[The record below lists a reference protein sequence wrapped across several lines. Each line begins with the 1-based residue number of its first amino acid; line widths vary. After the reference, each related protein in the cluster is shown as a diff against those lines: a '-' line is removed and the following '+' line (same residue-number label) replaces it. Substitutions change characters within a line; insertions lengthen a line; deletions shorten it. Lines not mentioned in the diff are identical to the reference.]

1 MQGLLYSLP
10 TCTGSS
16 ARHRQEVKLCSPRR
30 NECVWEPA
38 GGPVH
43 CPSLALLLPDRDSRR
58 FCNWE
63 RPEWLS
69 ARGPRYGSDL
79 KRIEEAPRAL
89 TPSSMQR
96 QCPQS
101 MNPSPFKHE
110 SFCAVLLN
118 VRLGVVLNVVSLR
131 SSSYCLALGVTISI
145 MAHASPRPPRA
156 G

>member
-1 MQGLLYSLP
+1 M
-10 TCTGSS
+10 
-16 ARHRQEVKLCSPRR
+16 
-30 NECVWEPA
+30 
-38 GGPVH
+38 H

-145 MAHASPRPPRA
+145 MSPCLPPASQGWLAVLSRQYKLDKPKLEGVVHTVVLGTLPA
-156 G
+156 A